1 MTRQRVT
8 TREAADILGI
18 SVEAVRKRIERGQ
31 LEHEREDN
39 RVFVYLDEDQTESG
53 HEVEGKGTKP
63 LVESLQDQVEY
74 LRDQLERER
83 EANRENRRLLA
94 AALERIPPQLE
105 APREAPSE
113 ARESDVSPGP
123 TRTLQPP
130 AMALRRPQSAR
141 SRRSKAS
148 AGGSGRGCWAGK
160 GL

>member
-1 MTRQRVT
+1 MTRHRVT

-39 RVFVYLDEDQTESG
+39 CVFVYLDEDQIESG
-53 HEVEGKGTKP
+53 HEVESEGANA

-94 AALERIPPQLE
+94 AALERIPAIELPSE
-105 APREAPSE
+105 PREFPETAADTADGTPFTDE
-113 ARESDVSPGP
+113 E
-123 TRTLQPP
+123 
-130 AMALRRPQSAR
+130 RPQEAAQPR
-141 SRRSKAS
+141 SRGPWWRRWF
-148 AGGSGRGCWAGK
+148 GE
-160 GL
+160 